1 MSDAASIIPRAVSLP
16 RVSAASSRRVSAGS
30 SDFARGRHRPLSR
43 RVLPPRSVAVR
54 RDAMASLGTMK
65 PEIVADGVLH
75 VRTPLIISKPMRC
88 ASPHHRPTPPLPS
101 TTDRSDPLT
110 ASPTPDIAAN
120 ASARTCTSSSTP
132 SSPPAV
138 QTPRHRL
145 HLPEGGGRGRSVSH
159 PLPAETRLGHGVRRS
174 RWGAPTTVVVPET
187 TPSSFAIDSDPTAPH
202 EVHGSVVRG
211 ERTRRRA
218 VRRRTATRPP
228 LRGRLHVDRMAT
240 VVHEMRDDLAALGL
254 GDVIP
259 GAVVTCVGGG
269 GLLAGIL
276 QGLDEVGWGRD
287 VPVVAAETG
296 SGGIPGDAA
305 GRGTRRDPSRDRVR
319 GQIPGRGVPSRPFD
333 MRRETR
339 GSVGAFVAGG
349 GRRAA
354 EACKR
359 FADEHRPLRNR
370 GGAALAAVYSPSA
383 NTLRMS
389 RGRSSW
395 RCAAGPSSTGRP
407 WRGTRDSSGSTSETD
422 VGIFHRIRLGT
433 ATCAKST
440 TCRARAQ
447 GCTPISG

>member
-110 ASPTPDIAAN
+110 ASPTPDIRSERLGKDVYIKLDALQPSGSFKLRGIGYTCQKAV
-120 ASARTCTSSSTP
+120 AEGARCLISSS
-132 SSPPAV
+132 
-138 QTPRHRL
+138 
-145 HLPEGGGRGRSVSH
+145 GGNAGLATAYAGQ
-159 PLPAETRLGHGVRRS
+159 

-187 TPSSFAIDSDPTAPH
+187 TPEFIRDRLRSYGATV
-202 EVHGSVVRG
+202 EVHGSQWS
-211 ERTRRRA
+211 EANERA
-218 VRRRTATRPP
+218 VALCAAADGKLVHPFED
-228 LRGRLHVDRMAT
+228 VDTWTGHAT

-287 VPVVAAETG
+287 VPVVAAETVG
-296 SGGIPGDAA
+296 ADSLATSLDEGRVATLPGIASVAKSLGAA
-305 GRGTRRDPSRDRVR
+305 SPSSAV
-319 GQIPGRGVPSRPFD
+319 FD
-333 MRRETR
+333 MC
-339 GSVGAFVAGG
+339 VA
-349 GRRAA
+349 RRADRLVRSWRVEDA
-354 EACKR
+354 RAVEACMR
-359 FADEHRPLRNR
+359 FADEHRLLVEPAC
-370 GGAALAAVYSPSA
+370 GAALAAVYSGECEH
-383 NTLRMS
+383 LEDVE
-389 RGRSSW
+389 
-395 RCAAGPSSTGRP
+395 GPVIVEVCGGAIVDRKTMEGY
-407 WRGTRDSSGSTSETD
+407 
-422 VGIFHRIRLGT
+422 
-433 ATCAKST
+433 
-440 TCRARAQ
+440 ARQ
-447 GCTPISG
+447 FGLDF